1 MKENL
6 LDQTNLTIV
15 DVGAAGGLH
24 DRWSHLKTSI
34 NSILFEPDPEE
45 FKKLKLDQ
53 NNTSLVI
60 NSALSDQNKE
70 VRFHVCKWQE
80 VSSIYKP
87 NLKVLSKYQDA
98 DRFTVSKVITLQAD
112 SLNNL
117 LEKERVTEVD
127 FIKIDTQGS
136 ELEILQGASNFLDG
150 IIGLE
155 VEVEFIKIYQDQ
167 PLFPEVDR
175 FIESH
180 GFSLIDMKRT
190 FWKRKN
196 ADDGSNKGQL
206 VYADAL
212 YLKEPEQVMKSANL
226 SKEKIIKS
234 INLYLVYGYV
244 DLAISL
250 LELARLDNVVSID
263 LNNTLL
269 SLIKDY
275 RQKKILKDFKGKERI
290 KNFFLFFANVFS
302 TTSFS
307 SGTDRTLGN

>member
-6 LDQTNLTIV
+6 LDHTNLTIV

-45 FKKLKLDQ
+45 FKKLNLDQ

-250 LELARLDNVVSID
+250 LELARLDNVVSKD

-269 SLIKDY
+269 SLIKDHK
-275 RQKKILKDFKGKERI
+275 QKKILKDFKGKERI
-290 KNFFLFFANVFS
+290 KNLFLFFANVFS
-302 TTSFS
+302 ASNFS
-307 SGTDRTLGN
+307 SGTDTTLGN

>member
-1 MKENL
+1 MKKNL
-6 LDQTNLTIV
+6 LEQTNLTIV
-15 DVGAAGGLH
+15 DVGAAGGMH

-45 FKKLKLDQ
+45 CKKLNLDQ
-53 NNTSLVI
+53 NKTSLVI

-87 NLKVLSKYQDA
+87 NLKVLSKYQDV

-117 LEKERVTEVD
+117 LEKERISEVD
-127 FIKIDTQGS
+127 FMKIDTQGS

-155 VEVEFIKIYQDQ
+155 VEVEFIEIYQDQ
-167 PLFPEVDR
+167 PLFKEVDS
-175 FIESH
+175 FIEFH

-212 YLKEPEQVMKSANL
+212 YFKEPEQIMKSANL

-302 TTSFS
+302 ASNFF
-307 SGTDRTLGN
+307 LGKIET

>member
-45 FKKLKLDQ
+45 FKKLNLDQ

-136 ELEILQGASNFLDG
+136 ELELLQGASNFLDG

-250 LELARLDNVVSID
+250 LELARLDNVVSKD

-269 SLIKDY
+269 SLIKDH

-290 KNFFLFFANVFS
+290 KNLFLFFANVFS
-302 TTSFS
+302 TSNFS
-307 SGTDRTLGN
+307 SGTDTTLGN

>member
-15 DVGAAGGLH
+15 DVGAAGGMH

-45 FKKLKLDQ
+45 FKKLNLDQ

-87 NLKVLSKYQDA
+87 NLKVLSKYQDV

-117 LEKERVTEVD
+117 LEKERITEVD
-127 FIKIDTQGS
+127 FMKIDTQGS

-167 PLFPEVDR
+167 PLFTEVDR

-206 VYADAL
+206 IYADAL
-212 YLKEPEQVMKSANL
+212 YFKEPEQVMKSANL

-250 LELARLDNVVSID
+250 LELARLDNVVSKD

-269 SLIKDY
+269 SLIKDH

-290 KNFFLFFANVFS
+290 KNLFLFFANIFS
-302 TTSFS
+302 ASNFS

>member
-6 LDQTNLTIV
+6 LEQTNLTIV
-15 DVGAAGGLH
+15 DVGAAGGMH

-45 FKKLKLDQ
+45 FKKLNLDQ

-87 NLKVLSKYQDA
+87 NLKVLSKYQDV

-117 LEKERVTEVD
+117 LEKYRITEVD
-127 FIKIDTQGS
+127 FMKIDTQGS

-175 FIESH
+175 FIKSH

-206 VYADAL
+206 VYADSL
-212 YLKEPEQVMKSANL
+212 YFKEPEQVMKSANL

-250 LELARLDNVVSID
+250 LELARLDNVVSKD

-269 SLIKDY
+269 SLIKDN
-275 RQKKILKDFKGKERI
+275 RQKKIMKDFKGKERI

-302 TTSFS
+302 TSNFS

>member
-1 MKENL
+1 M
-6 LDQTNLTIV
+6 
-15 DVGAAGGLH
+15 
-24 DRWSHLKTSI
+24 
-34 NSILFEPDPEE
+34 
-45 FKKLKLDQ
+45 
-53 NNTSLVI
+53 
-60 NSALSDQNKE
+60 
-70 VRFHVCKWQE
+70 RFHVCKWQE

-136 ELEILQGASNFLDG
+136 ELELLQGASNFLDG

-250 LELARLDNVVSID
+250 LELARLDNVVSKD

-269 SLIKDY
+269 SLIKDH

-290 KNFFLFFANVFS
+290 KNLFLFFANVFS
-302 TTSFS
+302 TSNFS
-307 SGTDRTLGN
+307 SGTDTTLGN

>member
-6 LDQTNLTIV
+6 LDHTNLTIV

-45 FKKLKLDQ
+45 FKKLNLDQ

-250 LELARLDNVVSID
+250 LELARLDNVVSKD

-269 SLIKDY
+269 SLIKDHK
-275 RQKKILKDFKGKERI
+275 QKKILKDFKGKERI
-290 KNFFLFFANVFS
+290 KNLFLFFANVFS
-302 TTSFS
+302 VK
-307 SGTDRTLGN
+307 D